1 MSGICKLGNPP
12 HSLEKY
18 KSHANFGKDYST
30 EHIEKKTATRRLRL
44 KRSKCVQKKCT
55 KTTSRNGIAQGGQV
69 ALNREV

>member
-30 EHIEKKTATRRLRL
+30 EHIEKKQLQEDYALNVL
-44 KRSKCVQKKCT
+44 SVYKKSVQKRLQETELPKVG
-55 KTTSRNGIAQGGQV
+55 K
-69 ALNREV
+69 